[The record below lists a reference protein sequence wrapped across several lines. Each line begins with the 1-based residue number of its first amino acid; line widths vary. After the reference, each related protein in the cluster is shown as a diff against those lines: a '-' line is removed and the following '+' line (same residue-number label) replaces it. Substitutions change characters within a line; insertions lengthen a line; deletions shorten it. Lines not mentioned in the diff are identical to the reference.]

1 MKNNNKEW
9 ERRRRRYWINN
20 NFVCGLFM
28 RLYEKLEGLI
38 WLGICVGICVIV
50 FKFVFF
56 LGF

>member
-1 MKNNNKEW
+1 MKSSNEWLKRKRRYERNNN
-9 ERRRRRYWINN
+9 I
-20 NFVCGLFM
+20 VCKIFM
-28 RLYEKLEGLI
+28 KLYYRFEELI